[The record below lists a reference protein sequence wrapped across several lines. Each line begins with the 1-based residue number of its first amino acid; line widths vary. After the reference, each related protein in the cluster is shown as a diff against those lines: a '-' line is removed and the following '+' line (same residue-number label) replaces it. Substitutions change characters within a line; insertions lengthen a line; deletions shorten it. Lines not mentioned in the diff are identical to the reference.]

1 MPKYRKKP
9 VVVEA
14 IQLNWETW
22 GQVVDFI
29 SRENFVSGVY
39 LHDETLEVLPLGMTS
54 NTMGLKIKTLEG
66 VMLAKQGD
74 YIVKGVKG
82 EFYPIK
88 PDIFEQTYEPIEE
101 GEGNDA

>member
-54 NTMGLKIKTLEG
+54 NTMGLKIKTPEG

-88 PDIFEQTYEPIEE
+88 PDIFDQTYEPIEE
-101 GEGNDA
+101 GDWNDA